1 MTMGWRRLL
10 RHWSTGDIAVRRAF
24 PDDVMQRIEDAIRA
38 GEATHGGEVVF
49 AVEASLPTRA
59 LWADESP
66 RERALEAFGF
76 LGCWDT
82 EEDNGVLIYLL
93 LADRDVE
100 IVADRGAARA
110 VPAGEWAAVCREMEA
125 CFRARR
131 FEEGALAG
139 VRRVHALLAAHFPPR
154 PRDENELANR
164 PVVIRR

>member
-1 MTMGWRRLL
+1 MSWRRVLA
-10 RHWSTGDIAVRRAF
+10 HWTTGDYAARRAF
-24 PDDVMQRIEDAIRA
+24 PDAAMERIEAAIRE
-38 GEATHGGEVVF
+38 GERSHGAEVVF

-82 EEDNGVLIYLL
+82 GDNNGVLIYLL

-110 VPAGEWAAVCREMEA
+110 VPPDAWQAVCREMQD

-139 VRRVHALLAAHFPPR
+139 VRRVHALLAPHFPPR
-154 PRDENELANR
+154 PREPDELANR
-164 PVVIRR
+164 PVIIRR